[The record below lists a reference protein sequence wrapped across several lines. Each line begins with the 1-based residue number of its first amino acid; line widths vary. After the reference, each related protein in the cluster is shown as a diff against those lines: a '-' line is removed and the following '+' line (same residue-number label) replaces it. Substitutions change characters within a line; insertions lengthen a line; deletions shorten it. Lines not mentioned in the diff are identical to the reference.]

1 MVYLVTLLATNPHLP
16 STNTFG
22 KENMKRCTNNKF
34 ILGYYTLNSDFIF
47 DDVRIILRRKM
58 NVIKSLI

>member
-16 STNTFG
+16 STNIFR
-22 KENMKRCTNNKF
+22 KENMKRCTNDKF
-34 ILGYYTLNSDFIF
+34 ILGYYTLNSDFTF